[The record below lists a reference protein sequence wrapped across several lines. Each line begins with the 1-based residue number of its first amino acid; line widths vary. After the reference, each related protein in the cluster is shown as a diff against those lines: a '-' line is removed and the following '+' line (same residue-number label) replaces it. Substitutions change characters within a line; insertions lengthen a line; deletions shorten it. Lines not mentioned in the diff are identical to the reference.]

1 MSRSHFCCGSLLF
14 PSGMQWI
21 WGKRPIS
28 RNPLV
33 ALDPWIS
40 TVSGA
45 CKSSSTSPAPKH
57 PRGYGEVFSCHSSE
71 GTAMSVSL
79 RLSSTRGMKHQCHR
93 LETIPRTQRVWPFFQ
108 LLRHLQFLSWKLC
121 SYRGTLIF
129 PGKARTFFK
138 SLPSAICGY
147 FLSFHLDSCT
157 LSPSLLFIY
166 PTGNS

>member
-1 MSRSHFCCGSLLF
+1 MSRSHFRCGSLLF

-45 CKSSSTSPAPKH
+45 CKSSSTAQHQSIPKDTGMCFPAIPQRELLCLCH
-57 PRGYGEVFSCHSSE
+57 WDWAVPGAWSTSATGWRPFPEHSVYDHFSNFC
-71 GTAMSVSL
+71 
-79 RLSSTRGMKHQCHR
+79 STYS
-93 LETIPRTQRVWPFFQ
+93 F
-108 LLRHLQFLSWKLC
+108 
-121 SYRGTLIF
+121 F
-129 PGKARTFFK
+129 PGN
-138 SLPSAICGY
+138 SAATGGP
-147 FLSFHLDSCT
+147 LSFLAKPEHFLRACLVQYVGIFSLFTLTAAHCHPHSC
-157 LSPSLLFIY
+157 SIY